1 MKESEIKNVVNKMT
15 KKFKNGGLID
25 CLRNGGKYT
34 ECKACGGRV
43 EKGQDG
49 LVTDKHPY
57 YRPNVLQSIFGAFS
71 KNPQY
76 PRYDGN
82 GTYSGQVRPN
92 GVQELEVKG
101 PYGSYMQYTYP
112 NGKIII
118 EDTRNGGVRYDHP
131 ESTKNSPFRKTA
143 PADLVEMF
151 QNVGARFYQ
160 DGGYLKAKGYHNKY
174 SDKDTVTKIQNF
186 LVSRG
191 YDIGNAGIDGIYGKD
206 TYNAIR
212 KYQQDNGLTADGMWG
227 EDTNSIHRVLNATNA
242 PYRNDTSGRSGA
254 HRGSEPGRNVSG
266 LQSGKVSY
274 TDMSNAEAK
283 AIANP
288 E

>member
-25 CLRNGGKYT
+25 CLRGGGKYT

-43 EKGQDG
+43 EKGQDGG

-82 GTYSGQVRPN
+82 GTYSGQIRPN

-101 PYGSYMQYTYP
+101 PYGSYMQYTHP

-131 ESTKNSPFRKTA
+131 ESTKDSRFRKTA

-151 QNVGARFYQ
+151 QNVGTRFETPVQ
-160 DGGYLKAKGYHNKY
+160 KNNNGGSVNTKKI
-174 SDKDTVTKIQNF
+174 TKIEGLEKSHKLPNPPKKKTY
-186 LVSRG
+186 VDNSKEW
-191 YDIGNAGIDGIYGKD
+191 GKS
-206 TYNAIR
+206 
-212 KYQQDNGLTADGMWG
+212 Q
-227 EDTNSIHRVLNATNA
+227 
-242 PYRNDTSGRSGA
+242 
-254 HRGSEPGRNVSG
+254 
-266 LQSGKVSY
+266 KVSKNQ
-274 TDMSNAEAK
+274 SKKN
-283 AIANP
+283 
-288 E
+288 

>member
-25 CLRNGGKYT
+25 CLRNGGKYA

-49 LVTDKHPY
+49 LVTDKHEY
-57 YRPNVLQSIFGAFS
+57 YRPNRLQAIFGAFS

-76 PRYDGN
+76 PRYDGD
-82 GTYSGQVRPN
+82 GTYSGQIRPN

-101 PYGSYMQYTYP
+101 PYGSYMQYTHP
-112 NGKIII
+112 NGKIVI

-160 DGGYLKAKGYHNKY
+160 DGGSINNTKKI
-174 SDKDTVTKIQNF
+174 TKIEG
-186 LVSRG
+186 L
-191 YDIGNAGIDGIYGKD
+191 GKSQ
-206 TYNAIR
+206 
-212 KYQQDNGLTADGMWG
+212 KL
-227 EDTNSIHRVLNATNA
+227 
-242 PYRNDTSGRSGA
+242 P
-254 HRGSEPGRNVSG
+254 
-266 LQSGKVSY
+266 
-274 TDMSNAEAK
+274 
-283 AIANP
+283 NP
-288 E
+288 PKKKN